1 MTGDDEVD
9 NGQRQTALIVR
20 PQGAGQNLLE
30 RLSLEFYK
38 LTWRTPLHSGRLM
51 GKVPMRLLAVPSDP
65 LQGDAARGQALRMG
79 KFHYQGFEQAFD
91 GLDYDK
97 LALQPSLTDY
107 IHRFDWLRDLSAAT
121 NRSESAS
128 LHCVAVLRGVY
139 RPRERSPL
147 TNPAADH

>member
-1 MTGDDEVD
+1 MTDGDEDD

-20 PQGAGQNLLE
+20 PQGAGQNLFE

-38 LTWRTPLHSGRLM
+38 LTWRTPLHSGRLT
-51 GKVPMRLLAVPSDP
+51 GKVPMRLLAVPNDP
-65 LQGDAARGQALRMG
+65 LKGDAGRGQALRMG

-107 IHRFDWLRDLSAAT
+107 IHRFDWLRDLSAA
-121 NRSESAS
+121 
-128 LHCVAVLRGVY
+128 
-139 RPRERSPL
+139 
-147 TNPAADH
+147 